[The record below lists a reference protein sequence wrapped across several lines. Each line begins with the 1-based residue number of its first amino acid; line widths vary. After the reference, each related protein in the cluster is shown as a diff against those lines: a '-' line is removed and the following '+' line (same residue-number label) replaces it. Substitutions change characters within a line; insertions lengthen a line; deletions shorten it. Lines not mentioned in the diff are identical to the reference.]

1 VKNLMNDKRAIRPGT
16 VYLVGAGPGDPELVT
31 LKARRLLEKADVILY
46 DFLAPHEMLNWAR
59 PETEFIYVGKQ
70 GGSHT
75 LPQEKINRLMV
86 EAAREGKNVVR
97 LKGGDPFIFGRG
109 GEEAEVLADA
119 GVPFELVP
127 GISSAVSAPLYA
139 GIPLTHRSCTSSVV
153 FLTGHEAAD
162 KECTRVPWENVAKAG
177 HTIVI
182 LMGVKN
188 IRPNM
193 QCLLDAGMDPNTP
206 VGIIRWGTRPDQRTM
221 TGTVATIADKVER
234 GGFKAPA
241 IIVVGEV
248 VKYRDKLKWHDIKP
262 LFGARVLV
270 TRTKGQA
277 EELSQLLL
285 DAGADVYE
293 VPAIEIVPAIDRPE
307 VDAAL
312 DKLGEADWVV
322 LTSANGVRLLME
334 ALLRRGG
341 DIRDLAGKK
350 LAAIGP
356 ATAAKI
362 EEMGIRVDLVP
373 PEYKAEGLAASLGEE
388 GVKGKKF
395 LRYPNTRGQRP
406 EDKGTGKGRENRYRR
421 LHKLQHR
428 RQLRGDGRRGGLVG
442 DKDSLHRP
450 RHFKNRPGSRPRCAR
465 GGGRIHRT
473 GPGAEDNRNLRRPI
487 PRKVTF
493 NERSCMA
500 CIAVIVF
507 PRKSTCPLDLIVPVV

>member
-1 VKNLMNDKRAIRPGT
+1 VKNLMDDKRAIRPGT

-395 LRYPNTRGQRP
+395 LLARARAARETLPDMLREMGGEVTIAPIYDTRIP
-406 EDKGTGKGRENRYRR
+406 EGSGRKIKE
-421 LHKLQHR
+421 LV
-428 RQLRGDGRRGGLVG
+428 RGGKI
-442 DKDSLHRP
+442 D
-450 RHFKNRPGSRPRCAR
+450 
-465 GGGRIHRT
+465 
-473 GPGAEDNRNLRRPI
+473 
-487 PRKVTF
+487 
-493 NERSCMA
+493 
-500 CIAVIVF
+500 IAVFTSSSTVGNFVKMAGGEDLSGIKIASIGPVTSKTARELGLDVHVEADEYTV
-507 PRKSTCPLDLIVPVV
+507 PALARKIIETFGGQFR